1 MKYTRKELLAV
12 PKRQWHHILLDVSG
26 VYVIP
31 SGRKHDSGYA
41 CMDFVAEFKDKE
53 KPLVRFGG
61 GCDDV
66 SFEGTHFRMDC
77 LHPSRIIR
85 IWNKKGFIISSDVSS
100 IIFTENAEP
109 KEIEGERE

>member
-1 MKYTRKELLAV
+1 MNYTKKELLAV
-12 PKRQWHHILLDVSG
+12 PKREWKEILHDVKC

-41 CMDFVAEFKDKE
+41 CMDFVASFQNPE

-66 SFEGTHFRMDC
+66 SFEGSHFKMDC
-77 LHPSRIIR
+77 LHPQRIIR
-85 IWNKKGFIISSDVSS
+85 IWNRVPFAISDDLSS
-100 IIFTENAEP
+100 ISFMEES
-109 KEIEGERE
+109 K